1 MKLLVDDVRTPP
13 DDNVGVQNM
22 SAIMQKMDGRE

>member
-13 DDNVGVQNM
+13 DDYVGVQNM